1 MSKSAVL
8 VVDVQNDFCPGGS
21 LAVKDGDKIIPYL
34 NMIIA
39 KARLAD
45 QDVIFTRDWHPRK
58 TKHFAEFGGVWP
70 VHCVQNTL
78 GSDFH
83 RVLDVRL
90 EEDTFIY
97 KGMDP
102 EKDAFSGFDGG
113 VSDHRPLNDIL
124 KARKIQHLTIGGLA
138 TDYCVKAT
146 VLDALKLGYRVTVPK
161 LCIAAVNLNP
171 LDCQTA
177 ILEMS
182 KAGAMIL

>member
-39 KARLAD
+39 KARLAN
-45 QDVIFTRDWHPRK
+45 QEVIFSRDWHPTVTR
-58 TKHFAEFGGVWP
+58 HFKEFGGIWP
-70 VHCVQNTL
+70 VHCVNDTH
-78 GSDFH
+78 GAKFH
-83 RVLDVRL
+83 YVLDVR
-90 EEDTFIY
+90 DMGDIFVI

-102 EKDAFSGFDGG
+102 DKDAFSAFDGLVFG
-113 VSDHRPLNDIL
+113 DRTLHNFLQSRQ
-124 KARKIQHLTIGGLA
+124 IQHLTIGGLA

-146 VLDALKLGYRVTVPK
+146 VLDALKFGYRVTVPK
-161 LCIAAVNLNP
+161 LCIAAVNINP
-171 LDCQTA
+171 LDGQTA